1 MEDLDGLFHNIL
13 RPALGCTEPASV
25 ALAVASAVQAAGGWT
40 PEVEVLPILPGSA
53 AEIVRIEVRV
63 SRNIFKN
70 TFSIAIPNANG
81 HKGILMSAAL
91 GAFCDPRRELEL
103 FSLLNR
109 EIIQMAECVKD
120 TQKVSVEVV
129 KEVKAE
135 LYIEAV
141 VSLKN
146 QQGLI
151 QGRSVIRHDHSHIV
165 ALHQGSRLIY
175 GSNSGD
181 GLCPGGDDAGEGLKK
196 KTIAELVEMVD
207 DLPPSVCDLV
217 RQTIQMN
224 IAACET
230 GLAQPLGLGTGYY
243 AAGGS
248 EFQNTHP
255 FHVATNMAAAG
266 SDTRMSGYPVS
277 VMSSAGSGNQGII
290 ATIPVVVYARHLG
303 VDEACLLRAVAFSHL
318 ITMYLTQYVG
328 YLSALCGVSIKAGI
342 GAACGVVYAM
352 GGGADDISQAIKVMA
367 ATLTGMICDGA
378 KAGCALKV
386 GTAADMAIRA
396 AILAMKKMQVPDD
409 NGIVAQTAEE
419 TIQNL
424 AKLSRSMDAVDEEIL
439 EIMMEKI
446 KSH

>member
-1 MEDLDGLFHNIL
+1 MDDLDALFHKIL

-25 ALAVASAVQAAGGWT
+25 ALAVAAAAQAAGDWT
-40 PEVEVLPILPGSA
+40 PDMEFLPILLGSA
-53 AEIVRIEVRV
+53 TEIDFIAVRV

-70 TFSIAIPNANG
+70 TFSIAIPNAKG
-81 HKGILMSAAL
+81 HKGIMMASAL

-103 FSLLNR
+103 FSHLTS
-109 EIIQMAECVKD
+109 EIIQSAECVRD
-120 TQKVSVEVV
+120 AQKVSVEVV

-146 QQGLI
+146 RQGLL
-151 QGRSVIRHDHSHIV
+151 QGRSIIRHDHSHIV

-175 GSNSGD
+175 GSVLSD
-181 GLCPGGDDAGEGLKK
+181 GLCSGGDGTGEELKK
-196 KTIAELVEMVD
+196 KTIAELVKMVD
-207 DLPPSVCDLV
+207 HLPVSVCDLIG
-217 RQTIQMN
+217 QTIQMN
-224 IAACET
+224 TTACET

-255 FHVATNMAAAG
+255 FHAATNMAAAG

-303 VDEACLLRAVAFSHL
+303 VDEACLLRAVALSHL
-318 ITMYLTQYVG
+318 ITMYLTQYIG

-342 GAACGVVYAM
+342 GAACGITYAM
-352 GGGADDISQAIKVMA
+352 GGRADDISQVIKVMA

-396 AILAMKKMQVPDD
+396 SILAMKKMEVPDD

-424 AKLSRSMDAVDEEIL
+424 AKLSQSMDAVDEEIL
-439 EIMMEKI
+439 EIMMEKLN
-446 KSH
+446 SH